1 MCIILSR
8 ALIHL
13 PACSTIAWLYVYDC
27 ICMIVCVRL
36 YDNVRMMLSWRSQDH
51 IQLVK
56 TCNRQWLRVYEFMLV
71 ACRRFINNLVNS
83 RTEWWTQKCAKWTL
97 APYVFVL
104 LLMGMRHVPVCDIIA
119 WLYVYACICMIV
131 RVLWFDNVRMMS
143 WWQTQDHIQMV
154 AACHPTW
161 LPLYQ
166 FMLVEIPGEVPEGS
180 DVDTLLGPGGFR
192 CRHLVSFWR
201 VPVQIPVEVPGH
213 KSYTIVQ
220 HHCMLVCVWLYLY
233 DCLCMIVWQCAHDV
247 IGKITWLLELVML
260 VAYNPTWL
268 RMSKNDTKQN
278 FQVVGMAP
286 EVIFHCRCCRIR
298 NQFQSYHGLSTSFRL
313 SQCICA

>member
-71 ACRRFINNLVNS
+71 ACRRFMNNLVNS

-104 LLMGMRHVPVCDIIA
+104 LLMGMRHVPVCGIIA
-119 WLYVYACICMIV
+119 WLYVYA
-131 RVLWFDNVRMMS
+131 
-143 WWQTQDHIQMV
+143 
-154 AACHPTW
+154 
-161 LPLYQ
+161 
-166 FMLVEIPGEVPEGS
+166 
-180 DVDTLLGPGGFR
+180 
-192 CRHLVSFWR
+192 
-201 VPVQIPVEVPGH
+201 
-213 KSYTIVQ
+213 
-220 HHCMLVCVWLYLY
+220 LYLY
-233 DCLCMIVWQCAHDV
+233 DCMCMMVWRCAHDV
-247 IGKITWLLELVML
+247 MMTSTRSYTVSSSVSSNMIAFVSIHVGWDTW
-260 VAYNPTWL
+260 WGSG
-268 RMSKNDTKQN
+268 R
-278 FQVVGMAP
+278 FQCIVPADDMGVVGHTQKTQTPMSSAKWKKQK
-286 EVIFHCRCCRIR
+286 
-298 NQFQSYHGLSTSFRL
+298 N
-313 SQCICA
+313 A